1 MSDSPETL
9 DHGFD
14 RALSAARDTTAT
26 TGASFDDRN
35 HVGHALTH
43 HERPRLDGG
52 PCDICERERAR
63 SALVAPVEVFA
74 AQMRREIVANAIKG
88 TRADWCSRSAESHAR
103 EVRQHTAKL
112 VGALMRGDVR
122 AIREYAADVG
132 VCAMMAADA
141 AGALDATQPG
151 RGPDYGDDEYA
162 ARRPL

>member
-9 DHGFD
+9 DHRFE
-14 RALSAARDTTAT
+14 AVLAAARDTTAT
-26 TGASFDDRN
+26 TGASVDDRK

-63 SALVAPVEVFA
+63 SALVAPVDVFA

-88 TRADWCSRSAESHAR
+88 TRADWRGRSAETHAR

-112 VGALMRGDVR
+112 VEALMRGDVR
-122 AIREYAADVG
+122 AIRENAADVG

-141 AGALDATQPG
+141 AGALDTTQPG